1 MILGMLGSFLVVV
14 YVPYLHILGL
24 FRPKQLGYIGILVMH
39 FYIKK
44 RKVEKTK
51 KQVQAG
57 FVAMIFRSCRMCSTT
72 VLQLQTKIFELHL
85 K

>member
-1 MILGMLGSFLVVV
+1 MLIIEEGTCIVNNYMSVNYKRDEEATLLLV
-14 YVPYLHILGL
+14 LLGL

-51 KQVQAG
+51 KQVPAG
-57 FVAMIFRSCRMCSTT
+57 FEAMIF
-72 VLQLQTKIFELHL
+72 
-85 K
+85 